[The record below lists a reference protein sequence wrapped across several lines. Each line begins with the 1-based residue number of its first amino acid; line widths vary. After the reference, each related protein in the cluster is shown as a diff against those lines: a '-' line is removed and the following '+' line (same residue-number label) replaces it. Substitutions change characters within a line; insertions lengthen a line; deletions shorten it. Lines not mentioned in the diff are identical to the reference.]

1 MCILKPSK
9 DKTIF
14 VELIRVMLRKK
25 PTLEKID
32 TGPDSSVFVHKHA
45 EQRVNLPSWH
55 FHPELEL
62 VYVEAG
68 EGKRHIGNHL
78 TYFHNSQLVL
88 IGANLPHSGFSDR
101 LTRKGS
107 ETLIQFNPDF
117 LGPTFLNLPEMK
129 SIAGMFERAK
139 SGVLFNPEIRE
150 VIGPRIKDIVNYQGF
165 ERIHNLLAIL
175 HALSLSTDYTLL
187 NVEGFA
193 FETTLQDSNRI
204 DHIFR
209 HVNLHFERSIPLGE
223 IADLSGMTVPAFC
236 RYFKKSTGKTFT
248 HFVNE
253 FRIVQARRMLSETTN
268 SITDICYDSGFNNF
282 SHFNKLFKEF
292 TGQNASQ
299 YRNELK
305 RIVQ

>member
-1 MCILKPSK
+1 
-9 DKTIF
+9 
-14 VELIRVMLRKK
+14 MLRKK
-25 PTLEKID
+25 PTLEKIN
-32 TGPDSSVFVHKHA
+32 TGPDSSVFVHKHV
-45 EQRVNLPSWH
+45 EQRVNLPFWH

-62 VYVEAG
+62 VYVDAG

-78 TYFHNSQLVL
+78 SYFHNSQLVL

-107 ETLIQFNPDF
+107 ETLIQFRPDF
-117 LGPTFLNLPEMK
+117 LGETFLNLPEMK
-129 SIAGMFERAK
+129 SIAGLFERAK

-150 VIGPRIKDIVNYQGF
+150 VVGPRLKDIVNYQGF

-175 HALSLSTDYTLL
+175 HELSVSADYTLL

-193 FETTLQDSNRI
+193 LETTLQDSNRI
-204 DHIFR
+204 DNIFR
-209 HVNLHFERSIPLGE
+209 HVNLNFERSIPLAE

-253 FRIVQARRMLSETTN
+253 FRIVQARRLLSETTS
-268 SITDICYDSGFNNF
+268 SITDVCFESGFNNF

-292 TGQNASQ
+292 TGRNASQ
-299 YRNELK
+299 YRSELK